1 MLKKLSA
8 TASRKQASTVDLA
21 KAKARA
27 AAIANLSQG
36 MRAAAQYLAEFA
48 REINSIKPGAACA
61 YDYVYLGRVPRVA
74 LAEAWSDSRSRRLEG
89 NECCD
94 HVLFR
99 YRIRPDPLARVE
111 LQKDDI
117 ARCES
122 YLTANKTAFR
132 KQVVATNEFG
142 EATRAAFTVSG
153 GLLCELELR
162 ADYDVF
168 AIAVELKNV
177 RRPGT
182 VRCRV
187 AAGEL
192 AGLPD
197 DFGRYVLGADD
208 DFEKRMRGAPGNR

>member
-1 MLKKLSA
+1 MLRKLAA
-8 TASRKQASTVDLA
+8 TAPGKQASTVDLA

-48 REINSIKPGAACA
+48 REINSIEPGAACA
-61 YDYVYLGRVPRVA
+61 YDHLYLGRVPRVV
-74 LAEAWSDSRSRRLEG
+74 LAEAWSDSRSRPLEG
-89 NECCD
+89 NECCER
-94 HVLFR
+94 VLFR
-99 YRIRPDPLARVE
+99 YRVRPHPPARFE

-122 YLTANKTAFR
+122 YLKTNKTVFQ
-132 KQVVATNEFG
+132 KQVVAANEFG

-153 GLLCELELR
+153 GLPCELELR
-162 ADYDVF
+162 ADYDAF

-177 RRPGT
+177 RRAGT
-182 VRCRV
+182 VRYRV
-187 AAGEL
+187 AAAEL
-192 AGLPD
+192 NGLPD

-208 DFEKRMRGAPGNR
+208 DFEKRMARGR